1 MDLGT
6 KLRNARVEAGL
17 SQRELCGDRIT
28 RNMLSQIEH
37 GTATPSMNTL
47 RYLAQRLEKPVSFF
61 LDEAPDLSALGRTVG
76 ILDQAREAIV
86 QEKYIYAQELLD
98 QADTASEAL
107 RRQAL
112 LLRARLPG
120 ADLARICAQLPSLD
134 EELLLRAGD
143 ALDRGEC
150 FRAAHLLEAAEKRE
164 GPAWNLLRGRV
175 WLAMESYEPA
185 AACFHRLEEQNP
197 AAAAPWLEICYRELG
212 DFRKAYEYACAQK
225 R

>member
-1 MDLGT
+1 MALGE
-6 KLRNARVEAGL
+6 KLLHARQEAGL

-37 GTATPSMNTL
+37 GTATPSMDTL
-47 RYLAQRLEKPVSFF
+47 RYLAQRLEKPMSYF
-61 LDEAPDLSALGRTVG
+61 LDEDPAQSVAAQAFGLLN
-76 ILDQAREAIV
+76 QARDAIA
-86 QEKYIYAQELLD
+86 QGKYIYAEELLNK
-98 QADTASEAL
+98 ADTASEAL

-120 ADLARICAQLPSLD
+120 ANLGDICDQLPSLD

-143 ALDRGEC
+143 ALGKGAVY
-150 FRAAHLLEAAEKRE
+150 RAAHLLEAAEEKE
-164 GPAWNLLRGRV
+164 GPDWNLLRGQV
-175 WLAMESYEPA
+175 WLAMKEYVPA
-185 AACFHRLEEQNP
+185 AACFHRLEAWEA

-212 DFRKAYEYACAQK
+212 DYRKAYEYACAQK